1 MRIEAVHHVQ
11 LAMPPGCEPQARAFY
26 RDLLGIPEAE
36 KPASLAGRG
45 GCWFERGELR
55 LHLGVEADFRAARK
69 AHPALLVRE
78 LNALLARLR
87 AAGHPCRED
96 EPLGKLRRAFT
107 EDPFGNRI
115 ELIDCPATPLPD
127 PPPAVG

>member
-11 LAMPPGCEPQARAFY
+11 LAMPPGGEPQARAFY
-26 RDLLGIPEAE
+26 RDLLGIPEVD
-36 KPASLAGRG
+36 KPASLAARG
-45 GCWFERGELR
+45 GCWFERGALR

-69 AHPALLVRE
+69 AHPALLVRD
-78 LNALLARLR
+78 LNALIARLR
-87 AAGHPCRED
+87 AAGQVCRED
-96 EPLGKLRRAFT
+96 EAQGQPRRAFT

-115 ELIDCPATPLPD
+115 ELLDCPATPLPD